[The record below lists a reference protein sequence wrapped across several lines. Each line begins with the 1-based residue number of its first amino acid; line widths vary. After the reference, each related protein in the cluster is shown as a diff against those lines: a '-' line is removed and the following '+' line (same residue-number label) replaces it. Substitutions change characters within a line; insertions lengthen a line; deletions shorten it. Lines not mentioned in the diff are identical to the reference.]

1 MREFHTVAAV
11 RASEAPLLAAL
22 PDGVLMRRAAHGLA
36 RVTVA
41 ELKSRTGGVA
51 GRAVGLLVGSGDN
64 GGDALW
70 AGAMLRGRGVAVT
83 AALLAPARTHR
94 AGLDALLA
102 AGGRVTEDLAPGV
115 FSGADLVLD
124 GIVGIS
130 GRGPLRP
137 PAAALVSSVPAPI
150 IAVDLPSGV
159 DPETGTVDGPAV
171 RAAVT
176 VAFGARKPVHALA
189 ADRCGRVELIDIG
202 LDLPSPA
209 FTALDPADAGALW
222 PVPGPADDKYTQGVA
237 GVIAG
242 SHTYPGAAILC
253 AGAAVAATSG
263 MVRYV
268 GGGREEVLRAWPEI
282 VAAERLED
290 AGRVQAWVV
299 GPGMGVDADAGERL
313 RQVLASDLPVL
324 VDADGLTL
332 LAAHPEWARE
342 RTAPTLLTPHAGE
355 FARLSGRA
363 PAADRVGAA
372 KALAADLGAT
382 VLLKGRATV
391 IADSDGRVMVNEAG
405 GSWESTAG
413 SGDILAGL
421 IGALLASGMEP
432 LLAAAAGARVHSRA
446 AELAALGSPCEPG
459 WSGAGAPISA
469 SVMLAHVRPAVRSI
483 AGARLSVE

>member
-1 MREFHTVAAV
+1 MREFHSVAAV
-11 RASEAPLLAAL
+11 RASEAPLLASL

-36 RVTVA
+36 HVVAA
-41 ELKSRTGGVA
+41 ELKERTGGVA

-83 AALLAPARTHR
+83 AVLLDPARAHH
-94 AGLDALLA
+94 AGLTALLA
-102 AGGRVTEDLAPGV
+102 AGGRITEALPAVDLA
-115 FSGADLVLD
+115 LD

-137 PAAALVSSVPAPI
+137 AAAALVASVSAPI

-159 DPETGTVDGPAV
+159 DPETGTVEGPAV

-176 VAFGARKPVHALA
+176 VAFGALKPVHALA

-202 LDLPSPA
+202 LTLPDPDLS
-209 FTALDPADAGALW
+209 ALDAADAGALW
-222 PVPGPADDKYTQGVA
+222 PVPGPADDKYTQGVT

-282 VAAERLED
+282 VATERLED

-299 GPGMGVDADAGERL
+299 GPGMGVDARAGERL
-313 RQVLASDLPVL
+313 RRVLETEVPVL
-324 VDADGLTL
+324 IDADGLTL
-332 LAAHPEWARE
+332 LAAHPEWART

-355 FARLSGRA
+355 FARLTGAS

-372 KALAADLGAT
+372 RALAADLGVS

-391 IADSDGRVMVNEAG
+391 IADRDGRVLVNEAG

-421 IGALLASGMEP
+421 VGALLASGLDP
-432 LLAAAAGARVHSRA
+432 VLAAAAGARVHSRA
-446 AELAALGSPCEPG
+446 AELAALGG
-459 WSGAGAPISA
+459 TGAGAPISA
-469 SVMLAHVRPAVRSI
+469 STMLAHVRPAVRSVRAA
-483 AGARLSVE
+483 AGPRGR

>member
-1 MREFHTVAAV
+1 MREFHSVAAV

-36 RVTVA
+36 RVVAA
-41 ELKSRTGGVA
+41 ELKGRVGGVA

-83 AALLAPARTHR
+83 AVLLDPARAHH
-94 AGLDALLA
+94 AGLTALLA
-102 AGGRVTEDLAPGV
+102 AGGRIVDRLPAV
-115 FSGADLVLD
+115 DLVLD

-137 PAAALVSSVPAPI
+137 AAAELVSQVRAPI

-159 DPETGTVDGPAV
+159 DPDTGTTSGPAV

-176 VAFGARKPVHALA
+176 VAFGALKPVHALA

-202 LDLPSPA
+202 LALPAPEL
-209 FTALDPADAGALW
+209 TALGAADAGALW
-222 PVPGPADDKYTQGVA
+222 PVPGPDDDKYSQGVT
-237 GVIAG
+237 GIIAG

-268 GGGREEVLRAWPEI
+268 GTGRTEVLTAWPEI
-282 VAAERLED
+282 VATERLAD
-290 AGRVQAWVV
+290 AARVQAWVV
-299 GPGMGVDADAGERL
+299 GPGMGVDAAAGELL
-313 RQVLASDLPVL
+313 RTVLATDLPVL

-332 LAAHPEWARE
+332 LAANPQWARA
-342 RTAPTLLTPHAGE
+342 RRAPTLLTPHAGE
-355 FARLSGRA
+355 FARLARPHPEVPS
-363 PAADRVGAA
+363 PVADRVGAA
-372 KALAADLGAT
+372 RALAADLGVS

-391 IADSDGRVMVNEAG
+391 IADPDGQVRVNEAG

-421 IGALLASGMEP
+421 IGALLAAGLDP
-432 LLAAAAGARVHSRA
+432 LRAAAAGARVHSRA
-446 AELAALGSPCEPG
+446 AELAALGG
-459 WSGAGAPISA
+459 TAVGAPISA
-469 SVMLAHVRPAVRSI
+469 SAMLAQVRPAVRAVRAAAS
-483 AGARLSVE
+483 AQWQNW